1 VTEQTLKLPF
11 ITQAKNPQETL
22 ASATEI
28 ACVACLAELQRKKTG
43 FLRDIAEKIGFISK
57 IHYPLWAVALENHT
71 LILDALGLAS
81 YKFTFKEPTKTA
93 EFIEN
98 LRQNTLTFPD
108 FEKALKTEVGKTREF
123 TATSTLAFPNLIADT
138 ELLAFIPKYLQTAI
152 ALPSSEEEKTT
163 VITPEVNAQDAE
175 ETCKAVNNCLRNM
188 QAHIKGIQYALQVM
202 AEEVALQKRAAT
214 NETQQLQEKLEAE
227 TTALRPEVDKKIELL
242 TQKHE
247 KNLVTF
253 TKTSE
258 RKLAV
263 LQKKEDTL
271 LRRLQQAE
279 NKKDAA
285 EARANKSKKASSK
298 SGEFELKRAEK
309 ALDYAKKEVRTAT
322 DALEKAHKEAQAQ
335 VKLLEEE
342 FEKAVAGEEAKITK
356 LKTVC
361 DAKVSDLKKQVETLT
376 NQAASITSN
385 LENLMDE
392 LKRSGAALRHQVLAE
407 WKPPSAIDLVMCR
420 VPIYIIK
427 YQKSNS
433 ERFSLFAPTTIAEEV
448 SVLSGIRKALTF
460 SSEPRLKT
468 LSRPTSK
475 PLQDMLTQKLL
486 EKMQSNLVFQNNV
499 TSVCR
504 ANNLLDQMQF
514 GEVLN
519 TGLDE
524 LTKREW
530 LTSQEAAAICKQVME
545 EIT

>member
-11 ITQAKNPQETL
+11 ITQTKNPQETL
-22 ASATEI
+22 PFATEI
-28 ACVACLAELQRKKTG
+28 ACVACWAELQRKKTG
-43 FLRDIAEKIGFISK
+43 FLRDTAEKIGFISK
-57 IHYPLWAVALENHT
+57 IHYPLWAVALENQT

-93 EFIEN
+93 EFIEA
-98 LRQNTLTFPD
+98 LKQNNLTFQD
-108 FEKALKTEVGKTREF
+108 FEAALKTEVGKTREF
-123 TATSTLAFPNLIADT
+123 TTTATLNFPTLIAET
-138 ELLAFIPKYLQTAI
+138 ELLTFFPKYLQTAS
-152 ALPSSEEEKTT
+152 ALSSSEEEKTT
-163 VITPEVNAQDAE
+163 VIPSEVNAQEAE
-175 ETCKAVNNCLRNM
+175 ETCKAVNNGLRNM
-188 QAHIKGIQYALQVM
+188 QAHTKGIQYALQVM
-202 AEEVALQKRAAT
+202 EEEVAHQKRAAT

-227 TTALRPEVDKKIELL
+227 TALLRPEVDKKIELL

-247 KNLVTF
+247 KTLVTF

-258 RKLAV
+258 RKIAA

-285 EARANKSKKASSK
+285 ETRANKSKKASSK

-309 ALDYAKKEVRTAT
+309 ALEYAKKEVRTAT
-322 DALEKAHKEAQAQ
+322 DALEKARKEAQAQ
-335 VKLLEEE
+335 EKLLEEE
-342 FEKAVAGEEAKITK
+342 FKKAVAAEEAKITQ
-356 LKTVC
+356 LKAAC
-361 DAKVSDLKKQVETLT
+361 DTKVADLEKQVEILT

-407 WKPPSAIDLVMCR
+407 WKPPTAVDLAMCR
-420 VPIYIIK
+420 IPVYLIN
-427 YQKSNS
+427 YQKGNS

-460 SSEPRLKT
+460 SNEPRLKT

-475 PLQDMLTQKLL
+475 PLQDMLTQNLL
-486 EKMQSNLVFQNNV
+486 EKMQADPVFQNKV

-530 LTSQEAAAICKQVME
+530 LTSEEAAAICKQVME